1 MTDRAL
7 AAYIALIL
15 AQRQAELMKVDA
27 MERYLQGVGA
37 FKGPRTSELRKER
50 KSTRRE

>member
-1 MTDRAL
+1 MTDHLL
-7 AAYIALIL
+7 AAYIAVVL

-27 MERYLQGVGA
+27 MERFLAALGA

-50 KSTRRE
+50 KGNRE

>member
-1 MTDRAL
+1 MTDHAL

-27 MERYLQGVGA
+27 MERWLQSVGA

-50 KSTRRE
+50 KGNRE